1 MLVFFFFLAL
11 AAALDD
17 SVRADLTLHTPHL
30 PWSHNGVFDSLDHA
44 SIRRGYQ
51 VYKQVC
57 SACHSM
63 RFLAFRNLVDVAYT
77 GMLTV

>member
-1 MLVFFFFLAL
+1 M
-11 AAALDD
+11 DE
-17 SVRADLTLHTPHL
+17 SVKADLAIHPPKL
-30 PWSHNGVFDSLDHA
+30 PWSHKGINSFDHA

-63 RFLAFRNLVDVAYT
+63 RYLAFRNMVDIAYT
-77 GMLTV
+77 EEEAKAIAEEYQVCYYYYF

>member
-1 MLVFFFFLAL
+1 M
-11 AAALDD
+11 DE
-17 SVRADLTLHTPHL
+17 SVKADLAIHPPKL
-30 PWSHNGVFDSLDHA
+30 PWSHKGINSFDHA

-63 RFLAFRNLVDVAYT
+63 RYLAFRNMVDIAYT
-77 GMLTV
+77 EDEAKAIAEEYQVC